1 MEEAIEY
8 HEWLKENIRKY
19 KEKCKICEGKDYH
32 KLSCPNNVNRPKEIN
47 LEKPKQR

>member
-1 MEEAIEY
+1 M
-8 HEWLKENIRKY
+8 
-19 KEKCKICEGKDYH
+19 KEKCKICGGKGYH